1 MELFHLPDDP
11 AEARDL
17 AAEESARVARMR
29 EALRIA
35 LAKMAPGGDQART
48 AAITPDQEA
57 TLRSLG
63 YVGGSGGSGALDEPG
78 LPDPRDRVHL
88 YDRLQVVLRAQD
100 IPLPRAIAEA
110 AAMAQED
117 PGNPFA
123 HTTVASLAYRAGRL
137 GDAARAFRRALELD
151 PERPAVR
158 QNYGKLLR
166 DMNRLE
172 ESEKELRLAL
182 AQTDAQDARTRTS
195 LALTLIRLGKTAEA
209 GPLLTEALAI
219 EPKDPDALAA
229 QGSMLAAQGHLDEA
243 ARSLEGAAA
252 GGDADARIELARV
265 QLRRGDFARARAAV
279 DTVLA
284 ANPGHPWALAVL
296 GQILVQQGQRGEG
309 LSVLRRS
316 LAARP
321 RRPEAWLS
329 LADGF
334 EAARDAAEAA
344 RCRRAARAIRA
355 E

>member
-1 MELFHLPDDP
+1 M
-11 AEARDL
+11 
-17 AAEESARVARMR
+17 
-29 EALRIA
+29 
-35 LAKMAPGGDQART
+35 
-48 AAITPDQEA
+48 
-57 TLRSLG
+57 
-63 YVGGSGGSGALDEPG
+63 
-78 LPDPRDRVHL
+78 
-88 YDRLQVVLRAQD
+88 
-100 IPLPRAIAEA
+100 
-110 AAMAQED
+110 
-117 PGNPFA
+117 
-123 HTTVASLAYRAGRL
+123 
-137 GDAARAFRRALELD
+137 
-151 PERPAVR
+151 R